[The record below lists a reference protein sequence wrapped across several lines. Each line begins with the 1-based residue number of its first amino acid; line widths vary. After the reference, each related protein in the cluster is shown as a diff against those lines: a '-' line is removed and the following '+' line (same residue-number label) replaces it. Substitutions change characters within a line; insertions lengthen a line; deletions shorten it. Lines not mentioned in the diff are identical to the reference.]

1 MEVKIPKEIRSH
13 RESSFFGL
21 SQRQFIWSLGAV
33 MVAVIVYLA
42 LTPVVGKETAGWVC
56 ILAAAPIAVAGFFR
70 YNGMTFG
77 EFVCAFVK
85 SQILCARGRGF
96 VSENFYYTALGRK
109 ERDDFD

>member
-13 RESSFFGL
+13 R
-21 SQRQFIWSLGAV
+21 
-33 MVAVIVYLA
+33 
-42 LTPVVGKETAGWVC
+42 VC

>member
-1 MEVKIPKEIRSH
+1 MYPCGGTYCCRRLFH
-13 RESSFFGL
+13 
-21 SQRQFIWSLGAV
+21 
-33 MVAVIVYLA
+33 
-42 LTPVVGKETAGWVC
+42 
-56 ILAAAPIAVAGFFR
+56 

>member
-13 RESSFFGL
+13 RESIFFGL
-21 SQRQFIWSLGAV
+21 SLRQFICSLGAV
-33 MVAVIVYLA
+33 MVAAI
-42 LTPVVGKETAGWVC
+42 GKEMAGWVC
-56 ILAAAPIAVAGFFR
+56 ILAAAPIAVAGFFH